1 VAYYDAAALYPSS
14 GTTFLFLF
22 FFFFFFF
29 HVQWFASSLY
39 MKILQGGGEGGKER
53 EGGERR

>member
-22 FFFFFFF
+22 FFF

-39 MKILQGGGEGGKER
+39 MKILQGEGREGRKGKEGKGDR
-53 EGGERR
+53 F